1 MGTPPFPDPGL
12 SITPSFQVGSQVSS
26 LTPFIAAQ
34 DSSAKS
40 SPTPIVSSGS
50 SIPGLPPALKFV
62 SDPSQFDLDTL
73 TCLACNKSFK
83 NTRAFKL
90 HRDRHQG
97 LLNHKCPDCSKTF
110 NGRSEV
116 NRHML
121 AIHHRS
127 LKPDE
132 ETNQK
137 QVKRGDQPLLQ
148 QNVAVTSFVTETN
161 ADDLEQ
167 RGAHEQNKIVSPI
180 KSNLND

>member
-26 LTPFIAAQ
+26 ITSLLTAQ

-40 SPTPIVSSGS
+40 SPTPSGSSGS

-137 QVKRGDQPLLQ
+137 QVKKIESSLTQPY
-148 QNVAVTSFVTETN
+148 NVVENKDFSGIRTSLTETSVEEIIPTI
-161 ADDLEQ
+161 DT
-167 RGAHEQNKIVSPI
+167 HC
-180 KSNLND
+180 